1 MPDRADTRSQRLR
14 LVVFTAGP
22 LPPVSRVLYERLARD
37 PLLDLRGIIVD
48 EYRRPRKPLP
58 LRILRGLRAEGWPW
72 LVFKVRT
79 RLSSL
84 RERVTVFVLTR
95 SAGRSPSHESY
106 EALRD
111 ETGVAIHHVADIHSE
126 SSLALIRSL
135 QPQLGLIMGG
145 RILRDAVIS
154 IPEYG
159 TLNVHKKRV
168 PQYRGGGPT
177 GYWEILAGEREIGV
191 TIHYATSQVDAGPV
205 LAEDTIPVEECDTL
219 ESLGIKADILGAQL
233 YHDTVRRF
241 ALGDRQVRSQDTNGG
256 RTYRSPSEFK
266 AYQVQESLRRKATR
280 LTTVLGGRTSRRG
293 RIHRVLLGRAPIDIR
308 VYPAVGHRS
317 VSLSSLLLED
327 FVEEIE
333 FFRRYFEVIP
343 LDEAIERLRA
353 GNNARRAF
361 AITLLD
367 GPGNNFWALEYLRYL
382 GIPASLFIPTGHVRE
397 GEEAGHILPGRG
409 EGRFGGFAIASSVSR
424 D

>member
-1 MPDRADTRSQRLR
+1 MRDRADTRSQRLR

-58 LRILRGLRAEGWPW
+58 LRILRGLRTEGWPW

-84 RERVTVFVLTR
+84 LERVTVFVLTR

-241 ALGDRQVRSQDTNGG
+241 ALGDRQVRPQDTNGG

-266 AYQVQESLRRKATR
+266 AYKVQESLRRKAAR
-280 LTTVLGGRTSRRG
+280 LTTVRGGRTSRRG
-293 RIHRVLLGRAPIDIR
+293 RIHRLLLGGAPIDIR
-308 VYPAVGHRS
+308 VY
-317 VSLSSLLLED
+317 SSELLED
-327 FVEEIE
+327 FVKEIE
-333 FFRRYFEVIP
+333 FVRRYFEIVP

-367 GPGNNFWALEYLRYL
+367 GPGNNFWALEYQRSF